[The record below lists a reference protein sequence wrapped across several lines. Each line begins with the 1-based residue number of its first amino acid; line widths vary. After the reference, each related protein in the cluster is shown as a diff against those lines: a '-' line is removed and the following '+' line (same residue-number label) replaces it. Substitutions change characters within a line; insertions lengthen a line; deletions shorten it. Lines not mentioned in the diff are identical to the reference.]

1 MIRFRRRSRETVQA
15 VDAAAWA
22 AEGLPEIEPSHKEL
36 TMKLRSTLALAA
48 LALTLLAAPPAV
60 ADVPVKATAC
70 NKTTKPVEFHFFNR
84 NDLTQGLAA
93 LSIKTVRECSC
104 VPLETHTDL
113 WHNFPVARINQL
125 VYRDVSSVTSASI
138 KVCVDAKGKFEG
150 YIDGKVSTCAEAR
163 KETSYLPA
171 PELTRAQGDLV
182 VLQSHL
188 YADSSECE
196 DKDWTGGCVRYR
208 VTYEYTDGAACYGN

>member
-1 MIRFRRRSRETVQA
+1 MKI
-15 VDAAAWA
+15 
-22 AEGLPEIEPSHKEL
+22 PSTLVL
-36 TMKLRSTLALAA
+36 TALALA
-48 LALTLLAAPPAV
+48 LVAAPAAV
-60 ADVPVKATAC
+60 ADVQVKATAC

-84 NDLTQGLAA
+84 NDLAQGLAA
-93 LSIKTVRECSC
+93 LSTKIVRECSC
-104 VPLETHTDL
+104 VALETHTDL

-125 VYRDVSSVTSASI
+125 VYREVESVSSVNI

-163 KETSYLPA
+163 RETTYLPA

-182 VLQSHL
+182 ILQSHL

-196 DKDWTGGCVRYR
+196 NKDWTGGCASYKLVYN
-208 VTYEYTDGAACYGN
+208 YTDGAACYGN